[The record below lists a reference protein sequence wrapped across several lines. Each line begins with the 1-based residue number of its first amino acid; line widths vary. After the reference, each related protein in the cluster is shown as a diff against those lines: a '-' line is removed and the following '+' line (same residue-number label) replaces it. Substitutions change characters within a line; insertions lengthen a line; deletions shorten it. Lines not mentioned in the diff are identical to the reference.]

1 MLQIAAVYSISMQNL
16 YQQTINKSCSFEGS
30 SLHSGEYSRI
40 TLHPAPA
47 NTGIKFKRV
56 DSKLPANQIIID
68 ASFKNIKSSQLCTTI
83 ENDYGLSVST
93 IEHLMAALHACGIDN
108 LLIDINSS
116 EMPILDGSAIEY
128 TSMISKIGLKQL
140 NSKKKYV
147 KILKTI
153 QVKRENAYINIYPSD
168 ELSVDYTI
176 NYPDTIVGKQNISI
190 DTVNKNTFNNSLA
203 ECRTFTFETE
213 LELLRSNGI
222 IKGGSLSNAVVFGK
236 EEALNKDGLRTINEP
251 VKHKALDAIGDLF
264 LAGNCVLGHI
274 EAYCAGHSLMHEA
287 LNEIF
292 SDQNNWEIITLSEH
306 ADFSPHQEQLS
317 VGTANI

>member
-1 MLQIAAVYSISMQNL
+1 MV
-16 YQQTINKSCSFEGS
+16 
-30 SLHSGEYSRI
+30 

-93 IEHLMAALHACGIDN
+93 IEHLMAALHACDIDN
-108 LLIDINSS
+108 LLIDIDSS

-128 TSMISKIGLKQL
+128 TSIISKLGFKQL

-153 QVKRENAYINIYPSD
+153 EVKRDDAYIKIHPSD
-168 ELSVDYTI
+168 DLSVDYTI
-176 NYPDTIVGKQNISI
+176 NYPNTIVGRQNISV
-190 DTVNKNTFNNSLA
+190 DTINKNTFVNKLA

-213 LELLRSNGI
+213 LEMLRSNGI

-236 EEALNKDGLRTINEP
+236 DAALNQDGLRTINEP

-292 SDQNNWEIITLSEH
+292 SDKGNWEIAIFTEAPDHHIQL
-306 ADFSPHQEQLS
+306 EQLS
-317 VGTANI
+317 AGVVNI

>member
-1 MLQIAAVYSISMQNL
+1 MQNL
-16 YQQTINKSCSFEGS
+16 YQQTINKSCSFEGL
-30 SLHSGEYSRI
+30 SLHSGEYSMV

-93 IEHLMAALHACGIDN
+93 IEHLMAALHACDIDN
-108 LLIDINSS
+108 LLIDIDSS

-128 TSMISKIGLKQL
+128 TSIISKLGFKQL
-140 NSKKKYV
+140 NSKKKYL

-153 QVKRENAYINIYPSD
+153 EVKRDDAYIKIHPSD
-168 ELSVDYTI
+168 DLSVDYTI
-176 NYPDTIVGKQNISI
+176 NYPNTIVGRQNISV
-190 DTVNKNTFNNSLA
+190 DTINKNTFVNKLA

-213 LELLRSNGI
+213 LEMLRSNGI

-236 EEALNKDGLRTINEP
+236 DAALNQDGLRTINEP

-292 SDQNNWEIITLSEH
+292 SDKDNWEIVISTETPDQHIQL
-306 ADFSPHQEQLS
+306 EQLS
-317 VGTANI
+317 AGVVNI

>member
-1 MLQIAAVYSISMQNL
+1 MQNL
-16 YQQTINKSCSFEGS
+16 YQQTINKSCSFEGP
-30 SLHSGEYSRI
+30 SLHTGEYSMVN
-40 TLHPAPA
+40 LHPAPA

-108 LLIDINSS
+108 LLIDIDSS

-128 TSMISKIGLKQL
+128 TSIISKLGFKQL
-140 NSKKKYV
+140 NSKKKYL

-153 QVKRENAYINIYPSD
+153 EVKRDDAYIKIHPSD
-168 ELSVDYTI
+168 DLSMDYTI
-176 NYPDTIVGKQNISI
+176 NYPNTIVGRQNISV
-190 DTVNKNTFNNSLA
+190 DTINKNTFVNKLA

-213 LELLRSNGI
+213 LEMLRSNGI

-236 EEALNKDGLRTINEP
+236 DAALNQDGLRTINEP

-292 SDQNNWEIITLSEH
+292 SDKDNWKIVISNKAPDHHIQL
-306 ADFSPHQEQLS
+306 EQLS
-317 VGTANI
+317 ASVANI